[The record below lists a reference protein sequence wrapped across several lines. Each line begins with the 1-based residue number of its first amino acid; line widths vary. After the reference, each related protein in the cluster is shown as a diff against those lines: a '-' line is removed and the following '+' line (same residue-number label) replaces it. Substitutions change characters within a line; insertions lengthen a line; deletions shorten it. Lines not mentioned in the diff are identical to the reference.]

1 MSIYIPRIQEK
12 RWTRLMANHKTPT
25 ARSAEAREMEM
36 IALATDLAEKQLREG
51 TASAQVITHYLKL
64 ATTREQLE
72 KRELEAKIKMLEA
85 KKEEIE
91 AAKHDSELL
100 SKAIS
105 AFTSYQGTQYE
116 PGN

>member
-1 MSIYIPRIQEK
+1 
-12 RWTRLMANHKTPT
+12 MANRKTPT

-72 KRELEAKIKMLEA
+72 KRELEAKIKKYEA
-85 KKEEIE
+85 QVEEIK
-91 AAKHDSELL
+91 AAKRDEEYYTRI
-100 SKAIS
+100 IS
-105 AFTSYQGTQYE
+105 AIKSYQGVDYE
-116 PGN
+116 PTNTNLQ